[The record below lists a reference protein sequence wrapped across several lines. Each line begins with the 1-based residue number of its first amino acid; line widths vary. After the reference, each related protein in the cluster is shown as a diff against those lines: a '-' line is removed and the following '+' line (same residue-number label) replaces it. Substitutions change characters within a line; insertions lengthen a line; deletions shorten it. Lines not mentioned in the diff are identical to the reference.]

1 MFLETFRL
9 PGEAAE
15 ISMVMQ
21 HFADH
26 WYRTNGEPFNH
37 VDAAFTLAYAVIML
51 NTDQHNPQVLLRRG
65 ETSEGEFI
73 HAPAG
78 WNDHDLFGIIWGPAS
93 AALSFVFD
101 KSGREIILQRALNG
115 YRKCASIA
123 AHYGMSDVFDNLVIH
138 LCKFSTLMSTT
149 EGNTGQNLEMQR
161 GGVVQED
168 FCQTAEQIA
177 IAFGENTKA
186 QMAAKAMFQLGW
198 KNVLD
203 CIVRLFF
210 ARLLPGAI
218 TEVED
223 FVDPKGWVSIQRLR
237 PPKLSTSRNDSGL
250 LSWLGLSSSSDNR
263 ETGPTADQQQLIKA
277 RFSFLN
283 KVAQTV
289 IAECH
294 TEQLIIDGKYLTSSA
309 LSELISAI
317 IQASTNFAH
326 VENERTVAAPGRLK
340 DQEEDALVLYLEMMV
355 SIALENKDRLALIWP
370 PIKQHLQWL
379 MSSFGRNPLIVER
392 AVVGLLRIANRNL
405 FRLKDDVADEVL
417 HSLGMLLVPV

>member
-1 MFLETFRL
+1 MI
-9 PGEAAE
+9 PN
-15 ISMVMQ
+15 
-21 HFADH
+21 H

-51 NTDQHNPQVLLRRG
+51 NTDQHNPQVRRNQRPMQAECFKRNLSGTNGGQDFDQEMLDQMYDAIRNEEIVMPAEQVGIVKENYLWKVLLRRG

-186 QMAAKAMFQLGW
+186 QMAAKAMFQLVHAHGDILREGW

-237 PPKLSTSRNDSGL
+237 PP
-250 LSWLGLSSSSDNR
+250 
-263 ETGPTADQQQLIKA
+263 
-277 RFSFLN
+277 
-283 KVAQTV
+283 
-289 IAECH
+289 
-294 TEQLIIDGKYLTSSA
+294 
-309 LSELISAI
+309 
-317 IQASTNFAH
+317 
-326 VENERTVAAPGRLK
+326 
-340 DQEEDALVLYLEMMV
+340 
-355 SIALENKDRLALIWP
+355 
-370 PIKQHLQWL
+370 
-379 MSSFGRNPLIVER
+379 
-392 AVVGLLRIANRNL
+392 
-405 FRLKDDVADEVL
+405 
-417 HSLGMLLVPV
+417 